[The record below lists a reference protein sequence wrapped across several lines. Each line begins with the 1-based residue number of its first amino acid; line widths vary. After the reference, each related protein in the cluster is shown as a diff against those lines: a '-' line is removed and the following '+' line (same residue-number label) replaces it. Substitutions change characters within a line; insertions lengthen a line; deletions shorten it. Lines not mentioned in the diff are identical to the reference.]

1 VTDLRRWKNVVM
13 NHKYPRCEEG
23 WVIRN
28 QIMVVSRKAKV
39 G

>member
-23 WVIRN
+23 WGNPKSNNGIE
-28 QIMVVSRKAKV
+28 SK